1 MFTACC
7 IVKLSFMKNLFYCIS
22 LIASLTMFTA
32 CEDTPREDV
41 PSTETDADKS
51 GVVFIEKGI
60 QGGVAEITA
69 AQLAKNTSKNPKVIE
84 FADMIIADH
93 DSIGKELKKLADD
106 KDVAVNNTLS
116 TEHQGMINELQAK
129 KGLTF
134 DAAYMDMMV
143 MDHKKDVKLFEN
155 ELHNQSGDIQKV
167 AEGAL
172 PKLKKHL
179 QMAQEIKA
187 SLK

>member
-1 MFTACC
+1 
-7 IVKLSFMKNLFYCIS
+7 MKNLFYCIS
-22 LIASLTMFTA
+22 LVAALTMFTA

-69 AQLAKNTSKNPKVIE
+69 AQLAKNTSKNPQVIE
-84 FADMIIADH
+84 FANMIITDH

-106 KDVAVNNTLS
+106 KDVVVNNTLG
-116 TEHQGMINELQAK
+116 TEHQGMINQLQTK
-129 KGLTF
+129 KGPAF
-134 DAAYMDMMV
+134 DAAYMGMMV
-143 MDHKKDVKLFEN
+143 MDHEKNIKLFEN
-155 ELHNQSGDIQKV
+155 ELNNQSGDIQKV

-179 QMAQEIKA
+179 QAARDIRA

>member
-1 MFTACC
+1 
-7 IVKLSFMKNLFYCIS
+7 MKNLFYCIS
-22 LIASLTMFTA
+22 LAASLTLFTA

-51 GVVFIEKGI
+51 GVIFLEKGI

-69 AQLAKNTSKNPKVIE
+69 AQLAKNNSKNPKIIE
-84 FADMIIADH
+84 FADMIITDH

-106 KDVAVNNTLS
+106 KDVVVNSTLS
-116 TEHQGMINELQAK
+116 TEHQGMINELQSK
-129 KGLTF
+129 KGPAF
-134 DAAYMDMMV
+134 DAAYMNMMV
-143 MDHKKDVKLFEN
+143 MDHEKDIKLFEN
-155 ELHNQSGDIQKV
+155 ESTNQSGDVQKV

-179 QMAQEIKA
+179 QAVRDIKA